1 RYSTNNASPA
11 LKRRVTLC
19 PNASSNIHLA
29 PTSSF
34 TSSNLFI
41 SCHLAYLYL
50 INLGSRSYLVV
61 DTLWSQYVLRYV
73 LSYLECSLWKRR
85 SSDRFGIREEMEFR
99 FLGLLARHGI
109 GEFKK
114 TSKQRDIV
122 DRASISDGTQ

>member
-61 DTLWSQYVLRYV
+61 DTLWSQ
-73 LSYLECSLWKRR
+73 R

>member
-61 DTLWSQYVLRYV
+61 GGNSHRPHFFIFSFPRSRYPLVPVCSEVRVILFRVLTMEKKV
-73 LSYLECSLWKRR
+73 
-85 SSDRFGIREEMEFR
+85 IRPV
-99 FLGLLARHGI
+99 RH
-109 GEFKK
+109 
-114 TSKQRDIV
+114 S
-122 DRASISDGTQ
+122 